1 MAANQE
7 RGSQNN
13 LLKNYL
19 LLVITLLLN
28 VAAWATPGVRTFTLA
43 PDVEVPV
50 SVYNT
55 HQKDL
60 ILWLPS
66 EQGVVTAEHESA
78 AQLAKLGYEV
88 WVADLFAARFLPISP
103 SSLDAIPVSDV
114 SQLIDIAA
122 LDHTNLYILSSS
134 RGAGRALEGAQHW
147 LQQNPSHPLAG
158 AILLF
163 PNLHLGTPE
172 AGEAPLY
179 LPVTAHLKMS
189 IAILQGDLSPW
200 FWQLDALKTQLGLG
214 GSTVAI
220 KTLPGVRDRFYFR
233 EDALP
238 RERAAAQQLAAA
250 IHECIRRLPAV
261 NPKENP

>member
-1 MAANQE
+1 M
-7 RGSQNN
+7 
-13 LLKNYL
+13 LKNHL
-19 LLVITLLLN
+19 IFVITLWVITLWLS
-28 VAAWATPGVRTFTLA
+28 VAAWAEPGTRTFTLA

-66 EQGVVTAEHESA
+66 EQGVVNAEHESA

-88 WVADLFAARFLPISP
+88 WVADLFSARFLPISP
-103 SSLDAIPVSDV
+103 SSLDAIPASDV
-114 SQLIDIAA
+114 SQLIGIAA
-122 LDHTNLYILSSS
+122 ADHANIYILSSS
-134 RGAGRALEGAQHW
+134 QGAGRALEGAQRW
-147 LQQNPSHPLAG
+147 LQQNPNRPLAG
-158 AILLF
+158 AVLLF
-163 PNLHLGTPE
+163 PNLHAGTPE

-179 LPVTAHLKMS
+179 LPVTAHLKIP

-200 FWQLDALKTQLGLG
+200 FWQLDTLKTQLELG
-214 GSTVAI
+214 GSAVAI

-238 RERAAAQQLAAA
+238 RERAAAQQLAAF
-250 IHECIRRLPAV
+250 IHECIRHLPAV
-261 NPKENP
+261 NPKEKP